1 MSIDAAKT
9 SHALESYQLD
19 LFGMLRRKFWAIFFF
34 VLLGLG
40 LATLYYFKMP
50 KTFRSESKIVI
61 EERQQA
67 PSLDAAEGKAL
78 VAQTPVEKYV
88 EILTSEAVLLPAI
101 NNGKFFELLSFQ
113 NTEEEILEI
122 VRENLQAKAKD
133 TKTKSPGVINLSY
146 DSPVQEESQKILQQI
161 VAEFDSFIE
170 SSASSLGDNI
180 MKTSLKHRDEIEI
193 QLKAID
199 ERIAKI
205 SNLPNLQFRDGH
217 VVNQHQEQQ
226 LKLQTELDEIRRQ
239 RTRIEA
245 RMNKMLEAKTAGIV
259 NDEMALDALLE
270 INDGSLGAYVIT
282 HQEFVKLVIEE
293 QKLIAQFGAEHPE
306 LVNIRAQIERVDRL
320 RRQELAAIR
329 GNRDE
334 NVALVD
340 VVIAHMQNRIDIN
353 KAEETSLQQEIL
365 EEQKKASAINQ
376 DVLALESLQQDRTRL
391 SNNLGIAL
399 DRLKGYDALREFNWR
414 ELKMLDPPSAGEQYT
429 PNLLISLAVGLILG
443 GMLGVMYASIKEFA
457 EKTFHSSEQI
467 AQVLGTPVLAHV
479 QKFSTRFNRE
489 NSHKDIAT
497 DVISI
502 HRPESPWAESYRTLR
517 TAMFF
522 RAQKSKAK
530 VLQITSPLPSDGKS
544 TTAANVAVVIA
555 QAGRSVVLV
564 DCDLRRPTQHKRFY
578 LDNDKGI
585 TSVIAGEMSPDEAM
599 YSTSVDN
606 LTLLPS
612 GPLFTNPS
620 ELLSSD
626 GFQTLIQYLRDRFE
640 FVIIDSPPVLPVT
653 DPCIIANFVDGVYV
667 TIRIRNG
674 VQVNAQHSIEALE
687 TVGAPV
693 CGIIVNGIQP
703 KDAKTYQYG
712 EGYGYGRNRYGRN
725 NAYYTSDAKTKGKL
739 KSRARERD
747 PAEAN

>member
-1 MSIDAAKT
+1 MSIDSAKT
-9 SHALESYQLD
+9 HPVESYQLD
-19 LFGMLRRKFWAIFFF
+19 MFGMLRRKFWAIFFF
-34 VLLGLG
+34 VLLGVG

-50 KTFRSESKIVI
+50 KTYRSESKIVI

-88 EILTSEAVLLPAI
+88 EVITSEAVLLPAI
-101 NNGKFFELLSFQ
+101 NNGKFFELPSFQ
-113 NTEEEILEI
+113 NTEEDILEI
-122 VRENLQAKAKD
+122 IRENLQVKAKD
-133 TKTKSPGVINLSY
+133 TKSKSPGVINLSY
-146 DSPVQEESQKILQQI
+146 DSPIQEDCQRILQQI
-161 VAEFDSFIE
+161 VTEVDVFIE

-180 MKTSLKHRDEIEI
+180 MKTSLKHRDEIES
-193 QLKAID
+193 QLKVID

-205 SNLPNLQFRDGH
+205 SEMPNLQFRDGH

-226 LKLQTELDEIRRQ
+226 LKLQTEFDEIRRQ

-245 RMNKMLEAKTAGIV
+245 RMNKMIEAKKAGIV

-340 VVIAHMQNRIDIN
+340 VVISHMQNRIDIN
-353 KAEETSLQQEIL
+353 RAEEASLQQEIL
-365 EEQKKASAINQ
+365 EEQKNASAINQ

-391 SNNLGIAL
+391 SNNLGNAL

-414 ELKMLDPPSAGEQYT
+414 ELKMLDPPSLGEQYT
-429 PNLLISLAVGLILG
+429 PNLLISLAVGLVLG
-443 GMLGVMYASIKEFA
+443 GMLGVLYASAKEFA
-457 EKTFHSSEQI
+457 EKTFHSSDQI
-467 AQVLGTPVLAHV
+467 AQVLGTPVLAHI
-479 QKFSTRFNRE
+479 QKFSTRFNRD
-489 NSHKDIAT
+489 SHHKDIST
-497 DVISI
+497 DVITV
-502 HRPESPWAESYRTLR
+502 HRAESPWAESYRTLR

-530 VLQITSPLPSDGKS
+530 VLQITSPLPGDGKS
-544 TTAANVAVVIA
+544 TTAANTAVVIA

-564 DCDLRRPTQHKRFY
+564 DCDLRRPSQHVRFG
-578 LDNDKGI
+578 LNNAKGI

-599 YSTSVDN
+599 SPTSVEN
-606 LTLLPS
+606 LTVLPC
-612 GPLFTNPS
+612 GPLFSNPS
-620 ELLSSD
+620 ELLASD
-626 GFQTLIQYLRDRFE
+626 AFQSLIQYLRDRFE
-640 FVIIDSPPVLPVT
+640 FVIVDSPPVLPVT
-653 DPCIIANFVDGVYV
+653 DPCIIANFVDGVYL
-667 TIRIRNG
+667 TLRIRNG

-687 TVGAPV
+687 TVGAAV

-703 KDAKTYQYG
+703 KDAKTYRYG
-712 EGYGYGRNRYGRN
+712 EGYGYGRHKYGRN
-725 NAYYTSDAKTKGKL
+725 SGYYSSDAKSKGVL
-739 KSRARERD
+739 KSRSRERN
-747 PAEAN
+747 PANTN